1 MKTDSIDDIF
11 EDVSVNKDGPTYHHD
26 LFWIILW
33 IMISFSSRIWGDLLY
48 RFMDNVFGKRRTTEQ
63 LIAMTLISILIIFM
77 FVRIYDFD
85 IDRS

>member
-11 EDVSVNKDGPTYHHD
+11 EDANINKDGPTYHHD

-48 RFMDNVFGKRRTTEQ
+48 RIMDNVFGKRRTTEQ
-63 LIAMTLISILIIFM
+63 LIAMTLISILTIFV